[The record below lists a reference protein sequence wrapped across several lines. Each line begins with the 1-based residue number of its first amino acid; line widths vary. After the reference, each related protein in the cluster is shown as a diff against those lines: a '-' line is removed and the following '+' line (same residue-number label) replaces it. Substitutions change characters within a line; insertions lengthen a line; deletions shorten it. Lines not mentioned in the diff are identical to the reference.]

1 MSRRCCIGPA
11 RQRQGSSPF
20 AHKCFPS
27 AKMLGQAKLAGVA
40 LAIGVVLFEVGSHS
54 ACVAQRCPI
63 LCGQRCG
70 VSVSS
75 CNQGCAKDEAV
86 PFCWPAAR
94 WFLLVVIRNLPWR
107 SAAAF
112 LLGLPIS
119 KLHKRPASAS
129 PICAMCPQP
138 QSEAQAPAVGPASRA
153 RALLARLNQRPAARS
168 SRIQD
173 SASCSPASLICHVHI
188 GSNSHVTNIFAHG
201 GCWRHSCQCRA
212 AKTLAAYIR
221 MTTQSQL

>member
-1 MSRRCCIGPA
+1 
-11 RQRQGSSPF
+11 
-20 AHKCFPS
+20 
-27 AKMLGQAKLAGVA
+27 MLGQAKLAGVA

-75 CNQGCAKDEAV
+75 CSQGCAKDEAV

-188 GSNSHVTNIFAHG
+188 GSNSHVTNKHIRTWG
-201 GCWRHSCQCRA
+201 L
-212 AKTLAAYIR
+212 LAAFVPVSCSKDVGSVHSHDNSEPTVTFSFDGFGGFGGGER
-221 MTTQSQL
+221 FGNMGDT